1 MKITTLEEA
10 FLEELKD
17 LYDAEHQLLEAL
29 PKMARAA
36 KNKELKAGFTEHLQQ
51 TEGHVA
57 RLEQAFELLEE
68 QPKRQTCKAMK
79 GLLAEGSEIIEE
91 DAAPAVHD
99 AFLIAA
105 AQKVEHYEIATY
117 GTLCAW
123 AETIGRDDLHAI
135 LHETHLEEVETD
147 EKLTALA
154 QKGINAK
161 AAL

>member
-1 MKITTLEEA
+1 MKINTLEEA

-17 LYDAEHQLLEAL
+17 IYDAEHQLLEAL
-29 PKMARAA
+29 PKMATAA
-36 KNKELKAGFTEHLQQ
+36 TDKKLKAGFKEHLTQ
-51 TEGHVA
+51 TEGHVG

-68 QPKRQTCKAMK
+68 TPKRQSCKAMK
-79 GLLAEGSEIIEE
+79 GLLKEGQEVIDE

-117 GTLCAW
+117 GTLCVW
-123 AETIGRDDLHAI
+123 AQAIGREDIHELLHQ
-135 LHETHLEEVETD
+135 THLEERETD

-154 QKGINAK
+154 EGSINAR
-161 AAL
+161 AV